1 MQQLSKQYTMTKTS
15 KQSFMNI
22 TYTIQLCIFVQIL
35 QSSGLQG
42 ETIFTASQAEE
53 LDLEGVH
60 VVLWLISLAEVDTE
74 DITSV
79 MQLSVQWSTA
89 NRAVSSTDC

>member
-1 MQQLSKQYTMTKTS
+1 MTKTS

-22 TYTIQLCIFVQIL
+22 TYTIQLCIFVWIL
-35 QSSGLQG
+35 QSSGLWG

-79 MQLSVQWSTA
+79 MQLSV
-89 NRAVSSTDC
+89 